1 MQTPQLQDEQKQKE
15 HARPHRTQEVL
26 QFLQE
31 THRAQRNEVI
41 RGEREQFVGATGRK
55 EGHYPFPQG
64 SAHGAEQSF
73 VADQKRI
80 GFVYRR
86 RRAGGCYRLR
96 ADLGLRHGLCEAVSY
111 HLGLKGIFVM
121 DQKKAVSERH
131 PDRAWYVVHTYSGY
145 EKKVKATLDSKVAAQ
160 GLEDVIFDVVVPMRD
175 ESEFKDG
182 KRRIVQKKIF
192 PGYVLVD
199 MIVNNNS
206 WFVVRNTQG
215 VTGFVGSEKD
225 PIPLSDEE
233 AKRILTELAD
243 GRATDN
249 TLDFSINDNVRIIDG
264 IFENRLAVVKGIDAE
279 KQRLKV
285 LVEDMP
291 VDLDVSQVEKI

>member
-1 MQTPQLQDEQKQKE
+1 
-15 HARPHRTQEVL
+15 
-26 QFLQE
+26 
-31 THRAQRNEVI
+31 
-41 RGEREQFVGATGRK
+41 
-55 EGHYPFPQG
+55 
-64 SAHGAEQSF
+64 
-73 VADQKRI
+73 
-80 GFVYRR
+80 
-86 RRAGGCYRLR
+86 
-96 ADLGLRHGLCEAVSY
+96 
-111 HLGLKGIFVM
+111 M
-121 DQKKAVSERH
+121 DQKQAVSERH

-145 EKKVKATLDSKVAAQ
+145 EKKVKATLDSKIAAQ
-160 GLEDVIFDVVVPMRD
+160 GLEDVIFDVVVPMRA

-182 KRRIVQKKIF
+182 KRRIVQKKVF

-233 AKRILTELAD
+233 AQRILTELVD

-249 TLDFSINDNVRIIDG
+249 TLGFSVNDNVRIIDG
-264 IFENRLAVVKGIDAE
+264 IFENRLAVIKGIDAE

>member
-1 MQTPQLQDEQKQKE
+1 
-15 HARPHRTQEVL
+15 
-26 QFLQE
+26 
-31 THRAQRNEVI
+31 
-41 RGEREQFVGATGRK
+41 
-55 EGHYPFPQG
+55 
-64 SAHGAEQSF
+64 
-73 VADQKRI
+73 
-80 GFVYRR
+80 
-86 RRAGGCYRLR
+86 
-96 ADLGLRHGLCEAVSY
+96 
-111 HLGLKGIFVM
+111 M
-121 DQKKAVSERH
+121 DQKQAVSERH
-131 PDRAWYVVHTYSGY
+131 EGRAWYVVHTYSGY
-145 EKKVKATLDSKVAAQ
+145 EKKVKATLDSKIAAQ
-160 GLEDVIFDVVVPMRD
+160 GLENVIFDVVVPMRA

-182 KRRIVQKKIF
+182 KRKIVQKKVF

-199 MIVNNNS
+199 MIVDNNS

-225 PIPLSDEE
+225 PIPLSEEE
-233 AKRILTELAD
+233 AHRILTELVD

-249 TLDFSINDNVRIIDG
+249 TLGFSINDNVRIIDG

>member
-1 MQTPQLQDEQKQKE
+1 
-15 HARPHRTQEVL
+15 
-26 QFLQE
+26 
-31 THRAQRNEVI
+31 
-41 RGEREQFVGATGRK
+41 
-55 EGHYPFPQG
+55 
-64 SAHGAEQSF
+64 
-73 VADQKRI
+73 
-80 GFVYRR
+80 
-86 RRAGGCYRLR
+86 
-96 ADLGLRHGLCEAVSY
+96 
-111 HLGLKGIFVM
+111 M
-121 DQKKAVSERH
+121 DQKQAVSERH
-131 PDRAWYVVHTYSGY
+131 EGRAWYVVHTYSGY
-145 EKKVKATLDSKVAAQ
+145 EKKVKATLDSKIAAQ
-160 GLEDVIFDVVVPMRD
+160 GLENVIFDVVVPMRD

-182 KRRIVQKKIF
+182 RRRLVRKKVF

-199 MIVNNNS
+199 MIVDNNS

-233 AKRILTELAD
+233 AHRILTELVD

-249 TLDFSINDNVRIIDG
+249 TLNFKVNDNVRIIDG